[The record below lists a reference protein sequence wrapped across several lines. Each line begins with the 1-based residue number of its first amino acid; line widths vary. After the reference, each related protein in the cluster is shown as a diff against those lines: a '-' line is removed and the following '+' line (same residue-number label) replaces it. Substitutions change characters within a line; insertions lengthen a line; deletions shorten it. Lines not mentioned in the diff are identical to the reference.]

1 MAAINPER
9 VLRVHHWNESLFTF
23 TTTRSPS
30 LRFENGH
37 FVMVGL
43 MVDGKP
49 LSRAYSIVSPNHE
62 EHLEFLS
69 IKVANGPLTSRL
81 QHITPGSELLIGSKP
96 VGTLVLRD
104 LLPGDNLYLFSTGT
118 GLAPFLSIV
127 RDTEV
132 YDRFR
137 RVILIHGVRKASELA
152 YADYIRDELPK
163 HELVGERI
171 AAQLTYY
178 PTVTREP
185 YVSRG
190 RLTELISSGSC
201 FWSSACRRW
210 TQPVIA

>member
-1 MAAINPER
+1 
-9 VLRVHHWNESLFTF
+9 
-23 TTTRSPS
+23 
-30 LRFENGH
+30 
-37 FVMVGL
+37 
-43 MVDGKP
+43 
-49 LSRAYSIVSPNHE
+49 
-62 EHLEFLS
+62 
-69 IKVANGPLTSRL
+69 
-81 QHITPGSELLIGSKP
+81 
-96 VGTLVLRD
+96 VLRD
-104 LLPGDNLYLFSTGT
+104 LLPGDNLYLFFTGT

-137 RVILIHGVRKASELA
+137 RVILIHGVRKATELA
-152 YADYIRDELPK
+152 YADYIAMSCLSTNWWASA
-163 HELVGERI
+163 I

>member
-1 MAAINPER
+1 M
-9 VLRVHHWNESLFTF
+9 
-23 TTTRSPS
+23 
-30 LRFENGH
+30 
-37 FVMVGL
+37 
-43 MVDGKP
+43 
-49 LSRAYSIVSPNHE
+49 
-62 EHLEFLS
+62 
-69 IKVANGPLTSRL
+69 
-81 QHITPGSELLIGSKP
+81 
-96 VGTLVLRD
+96 LRD
-104 LLPGDNLYLFSTGT
+104 LLPGDNLYLFFTGT

-137 RVILIHGVRKASELA
+137 RVILIHGVRKATELA